1 MHDFIDKLI
10 HNLNLTSYQ
19 GNRIKTNYEKYDVTK
34 LQKRGGV
41 LYAPY
46 VVHGFWGRLFNVV
59 AGRQAD
65 LIGRDRTLLRAQR
78 NIKFCANGYHC
89 VKVGR
94 YTYYANASGNVVS
107 KSEFLQNAQY

>member
-46 VVHGFWGRLFNVV
+46 VVHGFWGRLSVV
-59 AGRQAD
+59 VLGRQAD
-65 LIGRDRTLLRAQR
+65 LIGKDRTLLRAQR
-78 NIKFCANGYHC
+78 NIKFFARGYHS
-89 VKVGR
+89 VKVGK
-94 YTYYANASGNVVS
+94 YTYYANELGHVVS
-107 KSEFLQNAQY
+107 KNEFMKNK